1 LTLDVPRG
9 KRRALMKTI
18 KLTTVT
24 LLTLLALAGTAHAVT
39 PKTEMGAPTGSIQT
53 EQPVEISLSS
63 KVPIKFY
70 GFVSAE
76 FMWADSQLS
85 SFGTLNNG
93 LGVAGA
99 SPYNKNMVGFNRV
112 VDETVDG
119 RNNAFISATIQNSR
133 FGFHLK
139 PYDFDGKNFWVDAR
153 LELDFFSTGNL
164 SAQSVLPRIRRAYAS
179 IGQEK
184 WKLLFGHEWDLFSP
198 LNTAT
203 LNIGANLWQQGN
215 LGFRRPQICF
225 VFNTPVADKSGVEV
239 AMSVNL
245 PSNRM
250 NFDDPGNTTSIPMLE
265 GRFGFSHKLPAGMMR
280 LYASGMFAR
289 HKNAIAGA
297 SDVNNWAVAFSF
309 DIPAHRFF
317 KPSGEFHY
325 GYSPGLML
333 SIASDTT
340 RQRTMAGWGQI
351 KSLWLDWFETNIG
364 GGVEMLK
371 SFEVANG
378 WVKRNMM
385 GFANL
390 KFKPLKFFIIGLEY
404 NYLCTD
410 YQGSGS
416 SRANAIFTN
425 VLFYF

>member
-1 LTLDVPRG
+1 MLVAFAVAVPSF
-9 KRRALMKTI
+9 A
-18 KLTTVT
+18 
-24 LLTLLALAGTAHAVT
+24 AT

-53 EQPVEISLSS
+53 DQPVEISLSS

-70 GFVSAE
+70 GFISAE

-93 LGVAGA
+93 LGVVGA
-99 SPYNKNMVGFNRV
+99 SPYNKTMVGFNRV

-179 IGQEK
+179 IGQEH

-203 LNIGANLWQQGN
+203 LNIGANLWDQGN
-215 LGFRRPQICF
+215 MGFRRPQICF
-225 VFNTPVADKSGVEV
+225 VFNNPVGDNSDVE
-239 AMSVNL
+239 AALSINL

-250 NFDDPGNTTSIPMLE
+250 NFDDSGNSTSIPMFE
-265 GRFGFSHKLPAGMMR
+265 GRLGFSHKLPAGKMR

-289 HKNAIAGA
+289 HKNAVAGA
-297 SDVNNWAVAFSF
+297 SDINNWAVAFSF
-309 DIPAHRFF
+309 DIPAHRLF
-317 KPSGEFHY
+317 KASGEFHY

-333 SIASDTT
+333 SLASDTQ
-340 RQRTMAGWGQI
+340 RQRTIAGWGQI
-351 KSLWLDWFETNIG
+351 KSLWLNWLESNIG
-364 GGVEMLK
+364 GGVDMLK
-371 SFEVANG
+371 SSQVANG
-378 WVKRNMM
+378 WVKTNMM

-390 KFKPLKFFIIGLEY
+390 KFKPLKFFIIGIEY
-404 NYLCTD
+404 NYLRTN

-416 SRANAIFTN
+416 SAAHAGFTN